1 MRQKPLAIKRS
12 TEPDQ
17 SYRKKQI
24 LSRSLDLVDYDF
36 VKQKLGDFCTFSGS
50 RKIANEM
57 FPSYF
62 QPTVS
67 QLQVET
73 EEGIRLISNTGV
85 FSLRG
90 IKDHG
95 DSIKI
100 ADLGGTLTGQELLII
115 ANTIEALSNARNTL
129 MEYPGELPVL
139 LELAKEIPD
148 LSYLAFSI
156 TSKIAGTGL
165 VLDSAT
171 PNLGN
176 IRQQV
181 RESYSRVTGALESI
195 ISESEMLG
203 TIQDD
208 VISVRG
214 DRLVLQVKSNMRSR
228 VPGIVHDASNTG
240 MTLFIEPFKTVSL
253 CNSWREFTLEEE
265 REVQKVLQDLS
276 SQVGS
281 LSHEIN
287 SAITSAA
294 NLDFV
299 IAKSKYSISLNG
311 LETDDE
317 ISGHSG
323 QKEAI
328 NLTDARHPMLGEDGV
343 PLSLQM
349 SPNWT
354 VLVITGPNAG
364 GKTVAIKT
372 VGLLAAMN
380 QSGIQIPAAAGSELP
395 IFDGIYADIGD
406 QQSITNSVSTFS
418 SHIKTI
424 NDILDNCSSQSL
436 LLLDEVGSSTDPEEG
451 SAIAK
456 AVLEYLAE
464 NKIQALITTHHNT
477 VTLMAE
483 SDDRMRNAS
492 FQLDPKDLKPTYKM
506 VLGLPGQSYAMAV
519 ATRLGLKDEIVKKAN
534 KYLSAEFK
542 EISNWITTVTDEKN
556 RISETMGEIESQYK
570 EVESIRSELN
580 EQIDYLIQ
588 NRQRILD
595 SIHHTAEEKYKDI
608 ETLLKKAQMAY
619 SWVKHTNGSPDSI
632 KQNIDE
638 TEKKLKSLRIEKPDS
653 TIQKPNNEEFQTG
666 DTVTVRGLNL
676 TGVITKYNQLTQI
689 AELKIGNLR
698 MDVDISRL
706 NKDTSEDKAPSPAE
720 PTTLGHNTS
729 LIEHNSYSNKVDIRG
744 MRAEPSLQIMET
756 FLDESLKNGLSKV
769 FIVHGKG
776 TGALRK
782 AIRESLEGH
791 PLVNSFGSEP
801 DALGEDGATY
811 VVLN

>member
-12 TEPDQ
+12 TESDQ
-17 SYRKKQI
+17 SFRKKQI
-24 LSRSLDLVDYDF
+24 LSRSLDLLDYGF
-36 VKQKLGDFCTFSGS
+36 VKQELADFCTFSGS

-57 FPSYF
+57 VPSYS
-62 QPTVS
+62 QSIVS
-67 QLQVET
+67 RLQIET
-73 EEGIRLISNTGV
+73 EEGVRLVSNAGS
-85 FSLRG
+85 FSLAG

-100 ADLGGTLTGQELLII
+100 ADLGGILTGQEFLII
-115 ANTIEALSNARNTL
+115 ANTIEALSNARGTL
-129 MEYPGELPVL
+129 VEHQEELPVL
-139 LELAKEIPD
+139 LELAREIPD
-148 LSYLAFSI
+148 LSYLAYSI
-156 TSKIAGTGL
+156 TSKIAANGQ

-176 IRQQV
+176 IRRQV

-195 ISESEMLG
+195 ISESETSG

-214 DRLVLQVKSNMRSR
+214 DRLVVQVKSNMRSR

-276 SQVGS
+276 SQVGV
-281 LSHEIN
+281 LSDEIN

-311 LETDDE
+311 LETNDE
-317 ISGHSG
+317 VTRDSR

-328 NLTDARHPMLGEDGV
+328 NLIDARHPILGTDAV
-343 PLSLQM
+343 PLSLKM
-349 SPNWT
+349 SQNWT
-354 VLVITGPNAG
+354 VLVITGPNTG

-372 VGLLAAMN
+372 VGILAAMN
-380 QSGIQIPAAAGSELP
+380 QSGIQIPAAVGSGLP

-406 QQSITNSVSTFS
+406 HQSITNSVSTFS
-418 SHIKTI
+418 SHIKNL
-424 NDILDNCSSQSL
+424 NDILDNCSSHSL

-464 NKIQALITTHHNT
+464 NRIQTLITTHHNT

-492 FQLDPKDLKPTYKM
+492 FQLDPKNLKPTYKM

-519 ATRLGLKDEIVKKAN
+519 ATRLGLKDEIVKKAD

-542 EISNWITTVTDEKN
+542 EISDWITRVTDEKN

-570 EVESIRSELN
+570 EVESIRSQLN

-619 SWVKHTNGSPDSI
+619 SWVKHTQESSDSI
-632 KQNIDE
+632 KQNIDK
-638 TEKKLKSLRIEKPDS
+638 TEKEFESLRIDKPES
-653 TIQKPNNEEFQTG
+653 TTQKHNYKEFHTG

-706 NKDTSEDKAPSPAE
+706 NKDTPEYNPDSSTETTILSHN
-720 PTTLGHNTS
+720 TTL
-729 LIEHNSYSNKVDIRG
+729 IEQISYSNKIDIRG
-744 MRAEPSLQIMET
+744 MRAEPSLQIMEN
-756 FLDESLKNGLSKV
+756 FLDEALKNGLSKV

-782 AIRESLEGH
+782 AVRESLEGH